1 MAVLKPKSLD
11 ELIHLLVV
19 LTNLQWLDA
28 ATLDLLEDLLSQP
41 DVHYLIFIGATKT
54 KKSIPATC

>member
-1 MAVLKPKSLD
+1 LD

>member
-1 MAVLKPKSLD
+1 LD

-41 DVHYLIFIGATKT
+41 DVHYLIFIDATKT